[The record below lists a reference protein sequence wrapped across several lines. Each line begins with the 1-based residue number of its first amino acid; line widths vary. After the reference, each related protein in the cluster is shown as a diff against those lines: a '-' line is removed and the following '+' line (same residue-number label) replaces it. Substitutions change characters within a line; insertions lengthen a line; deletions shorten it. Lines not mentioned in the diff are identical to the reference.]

1 MPIGDKYINSVFSCM
16 LNTEKLL
23 SEMLFSKLITSH
35 MGKEV
40 SLLKQ
45 LQGCVRLNGT
55 CDKI

>member
-1 MPIGDKYINSVFSCM
+1 MHVKHWKVAFWDVI
-16 LNTEKLL
+16 LEA
-23 SEMLFSKLITSH
+23 LITSH